1 MPTHGSLTKAGKV
14 RGQTPK
20 VEGRK
25 RVGTTSSLRNKSNFK
40 KRFIFGKISWSKQ
53 TRPKTKT
60 SLIIFIDLNT
70 CVNKIKEYLYNVLV
84 PYLTV

>member
-25 RVGTTSSLRNKSNFK
+25 RVGTSSSLRNKSNFK
-40 KRFIFGKISWSKQ
+40 KRFIL
-53 TRPKTKT
+53 TR
-60 SLIIFIDLNT
+60 
-70 CVNKIKEYLYNVLV
+70 V
-84 PYLTV
+84 PGQINLEEEDVDADYTNF